1 VNAGRRQLLLGAT
14 ALGLL
19 AKAPAWALREDAAP
33 AGPQLDLQQ
42 SERFRAWFVRL
53 MEEQVRRPSP
63 RWQHRDCAGLV
74 RFAVDEA
81 LGAHDADWRQAMG
94 LRGVSLPPPIGLDAA
109 TRDAL
114 RQRWHTLDGQISA
127 FVTASALVLANC
139 RPVGRDFAQARPGDL
154 IFYDQGDDQH
164 LMVWMGGWVAYH
176 TGTVT
181 PTDNG
186 LRAVAL
192 DHLMNWKDTR
202 WRPLPGNPNF
212 AGLFRLSF
220 LAR

>member
-1 VNAGRRQLLLGAT
+1 VNTHRRALLLA
-14 ALGLL
+14 ASALL
-19 AKAPAWALREDAAP
+19 ARPALALRELPTAGVSLDA
-33 AGPQLDLQQ
+33 GQ
-42 SERFRAWFVRL
+42 SARFRAWFVRL
-53 MEEQVRRPSP
+53 METQVRSPSP

-81 LGAHDADWRQAMG
+81 LTEHDARWRHAMG
-94 LRGVSLPPPIGLDAA
+94 LEGISLPPPIGLDET
-109 TRDAL
+109 TRQQL
-114 RQRWHTLDGQISA
+114 RQRWRTHEGEISA
-127 FVTASALVLANC
+127 FVTASALVLENS
-139 RPVGRDFAQARPGDL
+139 RLVGRDLMQAQPGDL
-154 IFYDQGDDQH
+154 VYFDQGDDQH
-164 LMVWMGGWVAYH
+164 LMVWMGGWFAYH

-181 PTDNG
+181 PTDTG

-192 DHLMNWKDTR
+192 PELINWKDTR

>member
-1 VNAGRRQLLLGAT
+1 MLCRP
-14 ALGLL
+14 L
-19 AKAPAWALREDAAP
+19 AVHALREETDAY
-33 AGPQLDLQQ
+33 GPRLDRAQT
-42 SERFRAWFVRL
+42 ERFRAWFVRL

-74 RFAVDEA
+74 RFAADEA
-81 LGAHDADWRQAMG
+81 LAEHDADWRHAMG
-94 LRGVSLPPPIGLDAA
+94 LRGVSLPPPIGLDDT

-114 RQRWHTLDGQISA
+114 RQRWRTLDGQVSA

-181 PTDNG
+181 PNDNG
-186 LRAVAL
+186 LRAIAL

-220 LAR
+220 LAP